1 MENRALSL
9 QLLFCRTNSLHSSP
23 WQRAAGLA
31 GLFVLGGV
39 LGCAH
44 QRTEVVEGSSS
55 ASALRRLLSPPPAP
69 PLATPLKTPPPMP
82 PRPLAVAPTPPQSPV
97 AVPVAASAPTPVPT
111 PARAPGSAH
120 ETAAAIP
127 LQVLAGAVEPLHA
140 DDPTLPDQV
149 LMASRG
155 KVLEGSYKL
164 CIARDGRVQS
174 VTPVVGIE
182 GVDRCVVETLKTWQ
196 FPKLPVLLCK
206 LQTLRFEIP

>member
-1 MENRALSL
+1 MA
-9 QLLFCRTNSLHSSP
+9 Q
-23 WQRAAGLA
+23 
-31 GLFVLGGV
+31 
-39 LGCAH
+39 
-44 QRTEVVEGSSS
+44 
-55 ASALRRLLSPPPAP
+55 
-69 PLATPLKTPPPMP
+69 
-82 PRPLAVAPTPPQSPV
+82 
-97 AVPVAASAPTPVPT
+97 
-111 PARAPGSAH
+111 
-120 ETAAAIP
+120 AIP
-127 LQVLAGAVEPLHA
+127 LHVLAGAVEPLHA

-196 FPKLPVLLCK
+196 FPKLPILLCK